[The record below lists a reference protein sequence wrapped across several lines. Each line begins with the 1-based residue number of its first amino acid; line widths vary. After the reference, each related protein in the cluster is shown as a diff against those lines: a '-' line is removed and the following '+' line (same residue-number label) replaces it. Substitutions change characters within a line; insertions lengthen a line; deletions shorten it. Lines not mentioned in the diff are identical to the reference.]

1 MSQYSEEELRKQIR
15 EELAA
20 EAARAKERRQIAS
33 TPPRDEAETM
43 RRRILEE
50 ERRRFFQDSAEHFE
64 YINENGDVEWL
75 TREEITAREGY
86 FDYEEHVEDPLAGR
100 RRFLIWMSVGV
111 FVMLSAA
118 WGVVS
123 WVLPATGQ
131 LSVVCNVPA
140 ATILV
145 DGQESGYTT
154 DAILEL
160 PIGEHLV
167 EVRAW
172 GYHVS
177 GDPVRVVTVQED
189 QLSLSEFRLE
199 AVGQA
204 TEP

>member
-118 WGVVS
+118 WGVVRLGS
-123 WVLPATGQ
+123 A
-131 LSVVCNVPA
+131 S
-140 ATILV
+140 
-145 DGQESGYTT
+145 DGSTQRCLQCPCSHYFSGWPGKRLY
-154 DAILEL
+154 DRCHSGVA
-160 PIGEHLV
+160 HR
-167 EVRAW
+167 RAP
-172 GYHVS
+172 GGS
-177 GDPVRVVTVQED
+177 T
-189 QLSLSEFRLE
+189 RL
-199 AVGQA
+199 GISCQR
-204 TEP
+204 